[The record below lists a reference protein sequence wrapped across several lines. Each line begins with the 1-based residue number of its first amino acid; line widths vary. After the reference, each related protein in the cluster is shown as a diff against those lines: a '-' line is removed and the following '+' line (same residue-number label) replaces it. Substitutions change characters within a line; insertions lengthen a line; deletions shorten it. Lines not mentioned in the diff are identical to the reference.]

1 MAVDESPTG
10 YIQLDET
17 VIQGNQELPK
27 VLYIVPWREPD
38 GLPDIELK
46 AQFTELE
53 VFRRLYPP
61 AYRRELDY
69 YSTLELGEPE

>member
-1 MAVDESPTG
+1 MAVDESPAG

-53 VFRRLYPP
+53 VGR
-61 AYRRELDY
+61 
-69 YSTLELGEPE
+69 GVGC